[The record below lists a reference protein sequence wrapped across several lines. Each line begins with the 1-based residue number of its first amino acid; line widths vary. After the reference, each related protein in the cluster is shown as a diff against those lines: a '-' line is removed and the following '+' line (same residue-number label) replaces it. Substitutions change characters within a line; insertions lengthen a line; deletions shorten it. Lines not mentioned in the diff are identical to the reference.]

1 MTQNS
6 QVTYLKDYQV
16 PSFIIET
23 TDLDI
28 RIGDE
33 YTSVVARL
41 KVRRNSA
48 SSEPSS
54 ELVLQGSKDIKLQEV
69 MMNGLI
75 LDKSNYDLE
84 GSVLSIHQ
92 CPEAFELTT
101 ECLIQPQLN
110 ASLEGLYKSGGMYCT
125 QCEAEGFRNITYY
138 LDRPDALSVFTTR
151 ISAPKVSYPIL
162 LSNGNPVEQ
171 GDLDNGE
178 HFAVWHD
185 PFPKPA
191 YLFAMVAGNLVRQDD
206 VFTTVSGRKVD
217 LQIFVEA
224 HNSHKCD
231 HALESLKRSM
241 LWDEQVYG
249 REYDLDL
256 FMIVAVDDFNM
267 GAMENKGLNI
277 FNSDCVLAD
286 PATSSDAMFERIE
299 GIVAHEYF
307 HNWSGN
313 RVTCRDWFQLSLK
326 EGFTVYRDSQYTADT
341 YSAAVKRIDDVTL
354 LRTHQFAEDAGPM
367 AHPIRP
373 ASYIEI
379 NNFYSVTVYEKG
391 AEVVGMIHTL
401 LGDALFRKGS
411 DLYFGRHDGQAVTT
425 DDFVAAMSDAS
436 GIDLSQFK
444 HWYSQAGTPTL
455 AITDAYDATNKEYR
469 LTVGQSTPATA
480 ECQKKLP
487 FHLPL
492 RMALLDTNGLEMPLT
507 LRDDDS
513 VQGDNLLLGNSCV
526 LNITQAQQ
534 TFVFEG
540 VMEQPTPSLLRG
552 FSAPVKLDYAY
563 TQEQLLFL
571 ASKDQ
576 DGFCRWEAC
585 QRLLIE
591 ATELAMS
598 AMSQSSHHQLGD
610 SLVTML
616 RASLVDETLDP
627 AMVAKLVQLPSEAY
641 LAETQTTVDV
651 DLIHTG
657 REAMRLAIATALESE
672 LLACYNRC
680 HDIGLFSQT
689 GKAIGQRALK
699 NTCLSYLNAL
709 DSVQYQGQYQTI
721 ARDQYAL
728 QANMTD
734 VGAALHILIGQ
745 NNSELAAPL
754 LAEFY
759 QRWQGDAQVVC
770 QWFAM
775 QCGAN
780 RPGLL
785 KQVQDLLDHD
795 AFDIRNPNKVRSVVG
810 SFIRSAINFHAVDGS
825 GYAFVGDMI
834 LKLDNF
840 NPMIAAGLAK
850 PLGRFKRHTPQRQAL
865 MQQQLRRLSEAQLSK
880 DVFEVVSRA
889 LDSANV

>member
-1 MTQNS
+1 MNKNS
-6 QVTYLKDYQV
+6 QVIYLKDYQV
-16 PSFIIET
+16 PAFIIET

-41 KVRRNSA
+41 KVRRNPA
-48 SSEPSS
+48 ASEPSS
-54 ELVLQGSKDIKLQEV
+54 ELILQGSEHIKLQE
-69 MMNGLI
+69 MMMDGLI
-75 LDKSNYDLE
+75 LETSSYELE
-84 GSVLSIHQ
+84 GAMLSIYQ
-92 CPEAFELTT
+92 CPQAFELTT

-110 ASLEGLYKSGGMYCT
+110 TSLEGLYKSGSMYCT

-151 ISAPKVSYPIL
+151 ISADKSRYPIL
-162 LSNGNPVEQ
+162 LANGNSIGQ
-171 GDLDNGE
+171 GDLDHGE

-191 YLFAMVAGNLVRQDD
+191 YLFAMVAGDLVRKDEQ
-206 VFTTVSGRKVD
+206 FTTLSGRKVD
-217 LQIFVEA
+217 LKIFVEA
-224 HNSHKCD
+224 HNSHKCE
-231 HALESLKRSM
+231 HALASLKRSM
-241 LWDEQVYG
+241 LWDEQAYG

-326 EGFTVYRDSQYTADT
+326 EGFTVYRDAQYTADT
-341 YSAAVKRIDDVTL
+341 YSAAVKRIDDVTI

-373 ASYIEI
+373 ASYMEI

-401 LGDALFRKGS
+401 LGDQLFRQGS
-411 DLYFGRHDGQAVTT
+411 DLYFDRHDGQAVTT
-425 DDFVAAMSDAS
+425 DDFVAAMADAS
-436 GIDLSQFK
+436 GVDLSQFK
-444 HWYSQAGTPTL
+444 RWYSQAGTPTL
-455 AITDAYDATNKEYR
+455 KVSDRFDAVKQEYY
-469 LTVGQSTPATA
+469 LTVAQSTPATA
-480 ECQKKLP
+480 ECQLKLP

-492 RMALLDTNGLEMPLT
+492 RMALLDSNGLEIPLQ
-507 LRDDDS
+507 LQADES
-513 VQGDNLLLGNSCV
+513 IKGQSCV
-526 LNITQAQQ
+526 LNITQTQQ
-534 TFVFEG
+534 TFTFEG
-540 VMEQPTPSLLRG
+540 VQQQPTPSLLRG
-552 FSAPVKLDYAY
+552 FSAPVKLDYPY
-563 TQEQLLFL
+563 TKVQLLFL
-571 ASKDQ
+571 ASQDK

-591 ATELAMS
+591 ATQEAMVKPANFALEEPLV
-598 AMSQSSHHQLGD
+598 AML
-610 SLVTML
+610 LT
-616 RASLVDETLDP
+616 SLVDQNLDP

-641 LAETQTTVDV
+641 LSETQATIDV
-651 DLIHTG
+651 DLIHSG
-657 REAMRLAIATALESE
+657 REAMRVAIASALEAQ
-672 LLACYNRC
+672 LLACYQRC
-680 HDIGLFSQT
+680 HQTGAFSQSA
-689 GKAIGQRALK
+689 KAIGQRALK

-709 DSVQYQGQYQTI
+709 GQPQYQTM
-721 ARDQYAL
+721 AQHQYAL

-745 NNSELAAPL
+745 QQTQLTGAL

-759 QRWQGDAQVVC
+759 QRWQADAQVVC

-775 QCGAN
+775 QARAN
-780 RPGLL
+780 LSGRLSQVKALL
-785 KQVQDLLDHD
+785 EHE

-810 SFIRSAINFHAVDGS
+810 SFIRSAINFHAADGS
-825 GYAFVGDMI
+825 GYEFVGDMV
-834 LKLDNF
+834 LRLDST
-840 NPMIAAGLAK
+840 NPMMAANLAK
-850 PLGRFKRHTPQRQAL
+850 PLGRFKRHTPGR
-865 MQQQLRRLSEAQLSK
+865 QQLMLAQLQRLGQADLSK
-880 DVFEVVSRA
+880 DVFEVVSKA
-889 LDSANV
+889 LATS

>member
-1 MTQNS
+1 MTKNA

-41 KVRRNSA
+41 KVRRNPA
-48 SSEPSS
+48 SKGPSS
-54 ELVLQGSKDIKLQEV
+54 KLVLQGGKDIKLQEV
-69 MMNGLI
+69 MMDGLI
-75 LDKSNYDLE
+75 LDTSNYDLE
-84 GSVLSIHQ
+84 AAVLSIHH
-92 CPEAFELTT
+92 CPEVFELTT

-110 ASLEGLYKSGGMYCT
+110 TTLEGLYKSGGMYCT

-151 ISAPKVSYPIL
+151 ISANKQSYPIL
-162 LSNGNPVEQ
+162 LANGNPIDQ
-171 GDLDNGE
+171 GDLDSGE

-191 YLFAMVAGNLVRQDD
+191 YLFAMVAGNLVRQDEE
-206 VFTTVSGRKVD
+206 FTTLSGRKVD

-231 HALESLKRSM
+231 HALASLKRSM

-326 EGFTVYRDSQYTADT
+326 EGFTVYRDAQYTADT

-373 ASYIEI
+373 ASYMEI

-401 LGDALFRKGS
+401 LGDELFRKGS
-411 DLYFGRHDGQAVTT
+411 DLYFDRHDGQAVTT

-436 GIDLSQFK
+436 DIDLSQFK

-455 AITDAYDATNKEYR
+455 TVTDTYDSINKEYS
-469 LTVGQSTPATA
+469 LTIGQSTPATA
-480 ECQKKLP
+480 ECQEKLP
-487 FHLPL
+487 FHLPF
-492 RMALLDTNGLEMPLT
+492 RVALLDANGKEM
-507 LRDDDS
+507 
-513 VQGDNLLLGNSCV
+513 LLKLKGTELVHEKSCV

-534 TFVFEG
+534 TFTFEA
-540 VMEQPTPSLLRG
+540 VLQHPTPSLLRG

-563 TQEQLLFL
+563 TKEQLLFL
-571 ASKDQ
+571 ASQDQ

-591 ATELAMS
+591 ATEQ
-598 AMSQSSHHQLGD
+598 AMSQATSVQLEHT
-610 SLVTML
+610 LEAML
-616 RASLVDETLDP
+616 RSSLVDEDLDP

-641 LAETQTTVDV
+641 LAEMQSTVDV
-651 DLIHTG
+651 DIIHVG
-657 REAMRLAIATALESE
+657 REAMRCAIALALESE
-672 LLACYNRC
+672 LLACYQRC
-680 HDIGLFSQT
+680 HNTGLFSQS

-699 NTCLSYLNAL
+699 NTCLAYLNTL
-709 DSVQYQGQYQTI
+709 GKPKYQAMAQ
-721 ARDQYAL
+721 DQYAL
-728 QANMTD
+728 NANMTD
-734 VGAALHILIGQ
+734 VGAALTILISQKDG
-745 NNSELAAPL
+745 SLVTPL

-759 QRWQGDAQVVC
+759 QSWQGDAQVVD

-775 QCGAN
+775 QSGAN
-780 RPGLL
+780 LVGRLPHVQALL
-785 KQVQDLLDHD
+785 QHD

-810 SFIRSAINFHAVDGS
+810 GFIRSAINFHSADGS
-825 GYAFVGDMI
+825 GYEFVADMV
-834 LKLDNF
+834 LRLDPI
-840 NPMIAAGLAK
+840 NPMIAANLAK
-850 PLGRFKRHTPQRQAL
+850 PLGRFKRHTVGRQQL
-865 MQQQLRRLSEAQLSK
+865 MQAQLQRLNKAELSK
-880 DVFEVVSRA
+880 DVYEIVSKA
-889 LDSANV
+889 LSVG

>member
-16 PSFIIET
+16 PDFIIET

-28 RIGDE
+28 RVGDE
-33 YTSVVARL
+33 YTSIVARL
-41 KVRRNSA
+41 KVRRNPA
-48 SSEPSS
+48 SSEPLS
-54 ELVLQGSKDIKLQEV
+54 ELILQGGKDIKLQDV
-69 MMNGLI
+69 MMDGLI
-75 LDKSNYDLE
+75 LDESNYDLE
-84 GSVLSIHQ
+84 GSELCIHQ

-110 ASLEGLYKSGGMYCT
+110 ASLEGLYKSRGMYCT

-151 ISAPKVSYPIL
+151 IRAPKASYPIL
-162 LSNGNPVEQ
+162 LANGNPVDQ
-171 GDLDNGE
+171 GDLENGE
-178 HFAVWHD
+178 HYAVWHD

-206 VFTTVSGRKVD
+206 EYTNQSGRKVD

-231 HALESLKRSM
+231 HALASLKRSM
-241 LWDEQVYG
+241 LWDEQNYG

-326 EGFTVYRDSQYTADT
+326 EGFTVYRDAQYTADT
-341 YSAAVKRIDDVTL
+341 YSAAVKRIDDVTV
-354 LRTHQFAEDAGPM
+354 LRTHQFAEDASPM

-401 LGDALFRKGS
+401 LGDDLFRKGS
-411 DLYFGRHDGQAVTT
+411 DLYFDRHDGQAVTT

-436 GIDLSQFK
+436 GINLDQFQ

-455 AITDAYDATNKEYR
+455 AVTDNYNAISNEYS
-469 LTVGQSTPATA
+469 LTVAQSTPATA
-480 ECQKKLP
+480 ECEVKLP

-492 RMALLDTNGLEMPLT
+492 RVALLDTKGKELPLQ
-507 LRDDDS
+507 LQGSES
-513 VQGDNLLLGNSCV
+513 VLGNNCV
-526 LNITQAQQ
+526 LDITQAQQ
-534 TFVFEG
+534 TFTFEG
-540 VMEQPTPSLLRG
+540 IAEQPTPSLLRG

-591 ATELAMS
+591 ATERAMGF
-598 AMSQSSHHQLGD
+598 MSQTSHYQLED

-616 RASLVDETLDP
+616 RTSLVDETLDP

-641 LAETQTTVDV
+641 LAETQTIVDV
-651 DLIHTG
+651 DLIHTA
-657 REAMRLAIATALESE
+657 REAIRLAIATALESE
-672 LLACYNRC
+672 LLACYQRC
-680 HDIGLFSQT
+680 HDTGVFSQA
-689 GKAIGQRALK
+689 GKAIGQRTLK
-699 NTCLSYLNAL
+699 NICLSYLNAL
-709 DSVQYQGQYQTI
+709 DQTLYQTM
-721 ARDQYAL
+721 AQDQYAL

-734 VGAALHILIGQ
+734 VGAALHILIGHK
-745 NNSELAAPL
+745 NSELAAPL
-754 LAEFY
+754 LADFY

-785 KQVQDLLDHD
+785 GQVKTLLDHN

-834 LKLDNF
+834 LKLDCF

-850 PLGRFKRHTPQRQAL
+850 PLGRFKRQTEDR
-865 MQQQLRRLSEAQLSK
+865 QQLMVSQLQRLNQAELSK
-880 DVFEVVSRA
+880 DVFEVVSKA
-889 LDSANV
+889 LSAS

>member
-1 MTQNS
+1 MTKNS

-16 PSFIIET
+16 PAFIIET

-41 KVRRNSA
+41 KVRRNPA

-54 ELVLQGSKDIKLQEV
+54 ELVLQGGKDIKLQEV
-69 MMNGLI
+69 MRDGLI
-75 LDKSNYDLE
+75 LDNANYDLE

-92 CPEAFELTT
+92 CPETFELTT

-110 ASLEGLYKSGGMYCT
+110 ESLEGLYKSGGMYCT

-151 ISAPKVSYPIL
+151 IRAPKASYPIL
-162 LSNGNPVEQ
+162 LANGNPVEQ
-171 GDLDNGE
+171 GDLENGE

-191 YLFAMVAGNLVRQDD
+191 YLFAMVAGDLVRQDD
-206 VFTTVSGRKVD
+206 EFTTLSGRKVD

-231 HALESLKRSM
+231 HALASLKRSM
-241 LWDEQVYG
+241 LWDEQTYG

-341 YSAAVKRIDDVTL
+341 YSAAVKRIDDVTI
-354 LRTHQFAEDAGPM
+354 LRTHQFAEDASPM

-401 LGDALFRKGS
+401 LGDDLFRKGS
-411 DLYFGRHDGQAVTT
+411 DLYFDRHDGQAVTT

-436 GIDLSQFK
+436 GIDLSQFT

-455 AITDAYDATNKEYR
+455 AVTDSYNATNNEYS
-469 LTVGQSTPATA
+469 LTVAQSTPATA
-480 ECQKKLP
+480 ECEVKLP

-492 RMALLDTNGLEMPLT
+492 RMALLDTKGLEIPLT
-507 LRDDDS
+507 LQGDDS
-513 VQGDNLLLGNSCV
+513 VQGNSCV

-534 TFVFEG
+534 TFIFEG
-540 VMEQPTPSLLRG
+540 IAEQPTPSLLRG

-591 ATELAMS
+591 ATERAMGS
-598 AMSQSSHHQLGD
+598 MSQASHYQLED

-616 RASLVDETLDP
+616 RTSLVDETLDP

-641 LAETQTTVDV
+641 LAETQAVVDV
-651 DLIHTG
+651 DLIHAG
-657 REAMRLAIATALESE
+657 REAMRHAIATALEGE
-672 LLACYNRC
+672 LLACYQRC
-680 HDIGLFSQT
+680 HDIGRFSQT
-689 GKAIGQRALK
+689 GMAIGRRALK

-709 DSVQYQGQYQTI
+709 DNIQYQTM
-721 ARDQYAL
+721 AQDQYTL

-734 VGAALHILIGQ
+734 VGAALHILIGHK
-745 NNSELAAPL
+745 NSELAAPL

-785 KQVQDLLDHD
+785 GQVKDLLDHK

-810 SFIRSAINFHAVDGS
+810 SFIRSAINFHALDGS

-834 LKLDNF
+834 LKLDRF

-850 PLGRFKRHTPQRQAL
+850 PLGRFKRQTPQRQVL

-889 LDSANV
+889 LSAS

>member
-16 PSFIIET
+16 PDFIIET

-28 RIGDE
+28 RVGDE

-41 KVRRNSA
+41 KVRRNPA

-54 ELVLQGSKDIKLQEV
+54 ELILQGGKDIKLQDV
-69 MMNGLI
+69 MMDGLI
-75 LDKSNYDLE
+75 LDESNYDLD
-84 GSVLSIHQ
+84 GSELAIYQ

-151 ISAPKVSYPIL
+151 ISAPKASYPIL
-162 LSNGNPVEQ
+162 LANGNPVDQ
-171 GDLDNGE
+171 GDLENGE
-178 HFAVWHD
+178 HYAVWHD

-191 YLFAMVAGNLVRQDD
+191 YLFAMVAGDLVRQDD
-206 VFTTVSGRKVD
+206 EFTTQSGRKVD

-231 HALESLKRSM
+231 HALASLKRSM
-241 LWDEQVYG
+241 LWDEQNYG

-326 EGFTVYRDSQYTADT
+326 EGFTVYRDAQYTADT
-341 YSAAVKRIDDVTL
+341 YSAAVKRIDDVTV
-354 LRTHQFAEDAGPM
+354 LRTHQFAEDASPM

-401 LGDALFRKGS
+401 LGDDLFRKGS
-411 DLYFGRHDGQAVTT
+411 DLYFDRHDGQAVTT

-436 GIDLSQFK
+436 GISLDQFK

-455 AITDAYDATNKEYR
+455 AVTDHYNAINNEYS
-469 LTVGQSTPATA
+469 LTVVQSTPATA
-480 ECQKKLP
+480 ECEVKLP

-492 RMALLDTNGLEMPLT
+492 RVALLDTKGKELPLQ
-507 LRDDDS
+507 LQGSES
-513 VQGDNLLLGNSCV
+513 VLGSNCV

-534 TFVFEG
+534 TFIFEG
-540 VMEQPTPSLLRG
+540 IAEQPTPSLLRG

-563 TQEQLLFL
+563 TEEQLLFL

-591 ATELAMS
+591 ATERAMGF
-598 AMSQSSHHQLGD
+598 MSQASHYQLKD

-616 RASLVDETLDP
+616 RTSLVDETLDP

-641 LAETQTTVDV
+641 LAETQTIVDV
-651 DLIHTG
+651 DLIHTA
-657 REAMRLAIATALESE
+657 REAIRLAIATALESE
-672 LLACYNRC
+672 LLYCYQRC
-680 HDIGLFSQT
+680 HDTGVFSQT

-699 NTCLSYLNAL
+699 NICLYYLNAL
-709 DSVQYQGQYQTI
+709 DQALYQTM
-721 ARDQYAL
+721 AQDQYAL

-734 VGAALHILIGQ
+734 VGAALHILIGHK
-745 NNSELAAPL
+745 NSELAAPL
-754 LAEFY
+754 LADFY

-775 QCGAN
+775 QCGAS

-785 KQVQDLLDHD
+785 GQVNALLDHN

-834 LKLDNF
+834 LKLDGF

-850 PLGRFKRHTPQRQAL
+850 PLGRFKRQTKDR
-865 MQQQLRRLSEAQLSK
+865 QQLMVSQLQRLNQAELSK
-880 DVFEVVSRA
+880 DVFEVVSKA
-889 LDSANV
+889 LSAS

>member
-1 MTQNS
+1 MTKNA

-41 KVRRNSA
+41 KVRRNPA
-48 SSEPSS
+48 SKGPSS
-54 ELVLQGSKDIKLQEV
+54 KLVLQGGKDIKLQEV
-69 MMNGLI
+69 MMDGLI
-75 LDKSNYDLE
+75 LDTSNYDLE
-84 GSVLSIHQ
+84 AAVLSIHH
-92 CPEAFELTT
+92 CPEVFELTT

-110 ASLEGLYKSGGMYCT
+110 TTLEGLYKSGGMYCT

-151 ISAPKVSYPIL
+151 ISANKQSYPIL
-162 LSNGNPVEQ
+162 LANGNPIDQ
-171 GDLDNGE
+171 GDLDSGE

-191 YLFAMVAGNLVRQDD
+191 YLFAMVAGNLVRQDEE
-206 VFTTVSGRKVD
+206 FTTLSGRKVD

-231 HALESLKRSM
+231 HALASLKRSM

-326 EGFTVYRDSQYTADT
+326 EGFTVYRDAQYTADT

-373 ASYIEI
+373 ASYMEI

-401 LGDALFRKGS
+401 LGDELFRKGS
-411 DLYFGRHDGQAVTT
+411 DLYFDRHDGQAVTT

-436 GIDLSQFK
+436 DIDLSQFK

-455 AITDAYDATNKEYR
+455 TVTDTYDSINKEYS
-469 LTVGQSTPATA
+469 LTIGQSTPATA
-480 ECQKKLP
+480 ECQEKLP
-487 FHLPL
+487 FHLPF
-492 RMALLDTNGLEMPLT
+492 RVALLDANGREMPLK
-507 LRDDDS
+507 LRGTEL
-513 VQGDNLLLGNSCV
+513 VQEKSCV

-534 TFVFEG
+534 TFTFEA
-540 VMEQPTPSLLRG
+540 VLQHPTPSLLRG

-563 TQEQLLFL
+563 TKEQLLFL
-571 ASKDQ
+571 ASQDQ

-591 ATELAMS
+591 ATEQ
-598 AMSQSSHHQLGD
+598 AMSQATSVQLEHT
-610 SLVTML
+610 LEAML
-616 RASLVDETLDP
+616 RSSLVDEDLDP

-641 LAETQTTVDV
+641 LAEMQVTVDV
-651 DLIHTG
+651 DIIHLG
-657 REAMRLAIATALESE
+657 REAMRCAIALALESE
-672 LLACYNRC
+672 LLACYQRC
-680 HDIGLFSQT
+680 HNTGLFSQS

-699 NTCLSYLNAL
+699 NTCLAYLNTL
-709 DSVQYQGQYQTI
+709 GKPKYQAMAQ
-721 ARDQYAL
+721 DQYAL
-728 QANMTD
+728 NANMTD
-734 VGAALHILIGQ
+734 VGAALTILISQ
-745 NNSELAAPL
+745 KDESLATPL

-759 QRWQGDAQVVC
+759 QSWQGDAQVVD

-775 QCGAN
+775 QSGAN
-780 RPGLL
+780 LVGRLPHVQALL
-785 KQVQDLLDHD
+785 QHD

-810 SFIRSAINFHAVDGS
+810 GFIRSAINFHSADGS
-825 GYAFVGDMI
+825 GYEFVADMV
-834 LKLDNF
+834 LRLDPI
-840 NPMIAAGLAK
+840 NPMIAANLAK
-850 PLGRFKRHTPQRQAL
+850 PLGRFKRHTVGRQQL
-865 MQQQLRRLSEAQLSK
+865 MQAQLQRLNKAELSK
-880 DVFEVVSRA
+880 DVYEIVSKA
-889 LDSANV
+889 LSVG

>member
-1 MTQNS
+1 MNKNS
-6 QVTYLKDYQV
+6 QVIYLKDYQV
-16 PSFIIET
+16 PSFIIDT

-41 KVRRNSA
+41 KVRRNPA
-48 SSEPSS
+48 ASEPSS
-54 ELVLQGSKDIKLQEV
+54 ELILQGSKQIKLQEV
-69 MMNGLI
+69 MINGLI
-75 LDKSNYDLE
+75 LEASSYDLE
-84 GSVLSIHQ
+84 GALLSIHQ

-110 ASLEGLYKSGGMYCT
+110 TSLEGLYKSGSMYCT
-125 QCEAEGFRNITYY
+125 QCEAEGFRNITFY
-138 LDRPDALSVFTTR
+138 LDRPDAMSVFTTW
-151 ISAPKVSYPIL
+151 ISADKTRYPIL
-162 LSNGNPVEQ
+162 LANGNPIGQ

-191 YLFAMVAGNLVRQDD
+191 YLFAMVAGDLVRKDEL
-206 VFTTVSGRKVD
+206 FTTVSGRKVD

-224 HNSHKCD
+224 HNRHKCE
-231 HALESLKRSM
+231 HALASLKRSM
-241 LWDEQVYG
+241 LWDEQTYG

-341 YSAAVKRIDDVTL
+341 YSSAVKRIDDVTI

-373 ASYIEI
+373 ASYMEI

-401 LGDALFRKGS
+401 LGDQLFRKGS
-411 DLYFGRHDGQAVTT
+411 DLYFDRHDGQAVTT
-425 DDFVAAMSDAS
+425 DDFVAAMADAS
-436 GIDLSQFK
+436 GLDLSQFTR
-444 HWYSQAGTPTL
+444 WYSQAGTPTL
-455 AITDAYDATNKEYR
+455 KVTDSYDEINQEYC
-469 LTVGQSTPATA
+469 LTVAQSTPATA
-480 ECQKKLP
+480 ECQHKLP

-492 RMALLDTNGLEMPLT
+492 RMALLDSNGLEMPLQ
-507 LRDDDS
+507 LQGNDS
-513 VQGDNLLLGNSCV
+513 IQGHACV
-526 LNITQAQQ
+526 LNITQTQQ
-534 TFVFEG
+534 TFIFEG
-540 VMEQPTPSLLRG
+540 VEQQPTPSLLRG
-552 FSAPVKLDYAY
+552 FSAPVKLDYSY
-563 TQEQLLFL
+563 TKAQLLFL
-571 ASKDQ
+571 ASQDK

-591 ATELAMS
+591 ATQDAMTEP
-598 AMSQSSHHQLGD
+598 AGYQLE
-610 SLVTML
+610 
-616 RASLVDETLDP
+616 ASLVAMLRSSLVDQSLDP

-641 LAETQTTVDV
+641 LAEAQATIDV
-651 DLIHTG
+651 DLIHIG
-657 REAMRLAIATALESE
+657 REAMRVAIASALENE
-672 LLACYNRC
+672 LLACYQRC
-680 HDIGLFSQT
+680 HQIGPFSQT

-709 DSVQYQGQYQTI
+709 AQTQYQAMAQ
-721 ARDQYAL
+721 DQFAL

-734 VGAALHILIGQ
+734 VGAALHILIAQ
-745 NNSELAAPL
+745 EQSHIATPL

-759 QRWQGDAQVVC
+759 QTWQGDAQVVC

-775 QCGAN
+775 QAGAN
-780 RPGLL
+780 LSGRLAEVKTLL
-785 KQVQDLLDHD
+785 EHE

-810 SFIRSAINFHAVDGS
+810 SFIRSAINFHAADGS
-825 GYAFVGDMI
+825 GYEFVADMV
-834 LKLDNF
+834 LRLDAT
-840 NPMIAAGLAK
+840 NPMMAANLAK
-850 PLGRFKRHTPQRQAL
+850 PLGRFKRHTVGRQQL
-865 MQQQLRRLSEAQLSK
+865 MQAQLKRLSQVKLSK
-880 DVFEVVSRA
+880 DVFEVVSKA
-889 LDSANV
+889 LVIS

>member
-1 MTQNS
+1 MTKNAK
-6 QVTYLKDYQV
+6 VTYLKDYQV
-16 PSFIIET
+16 PDFIIET

-41 KVRRNSA
+41 KVRRNPVSR
-48 SSEPSS
+48 EPSS
-54 ELVLQGSKDIKLQEV
+54 ELVLQGGKDIKLQEV

-75 LDKSNYDLE
+75 LDSSNYDIE
-84 GSVLSIHQ
+84 DAELSIHH
-92 CPEAFELTT
+92 CPEVFELTT

-110 ASLEGLYKSGGMYCT
+110 TSLEGLYKSGGMYCT

-151 ISAPKVSYPIL
+151 ISADKTSYPIL
-162 LSNGNPVEQ
+162 LANGNPVDQ

-191 YLFAMVAGNLVRQDD
+191 YLFAMVAGDLVRQDEE
-206 VFTTVSGRKVD
+206 FTTLSGRKVD
-217 LQIFVEA
+217 LQIFVEG

-231 HALESLKRSM
+231 HALASLKRSM
-241 LWDEQVYG
+241 LWDEQAYG

-326 EGFTVYRDSQYTADT
+326 EGFTVYRDAQYTADT

-373 ASYIEI
+373 ASYMEI

-401 LGDALFRKGS
+401 LGDDLFRKGS
-411 DLYFGRHDGQAVTT
+411 DLYFDRHDGQAVTT

-455 AITDAYDATNKEYR
+455 TVTDSYDVSNKEYC
-469 LTVGQSTPATA
+469 LTIGQSTPATA
-480 ECQKKLP
+480 ECKEKRP
-487 FHLPL
+487 FHLPF
-492 RMALLDTNGLEMPLT
+492 RMALLDANGNEMPLK
-507 LRDDDS
+507 LQGS
-513 VQGDNLLLGNSCV
+513 EYVQGNSCV
-526 LNITQAQQ
+526 LNITQPQQ
-534 TFVFEG
+534 TFIFEA
-540 VMEQPTPSLLRG
+540 VSEKPTPSLLRG

-563 TQEQLLFL
+563 TQDQLLFL

-591 ATELAMS
+591 ATEQ
-598 AMSQSSHHQLGD
+598 AMSQSVGYQLED
-610 SLVTML
+610 SMVAIL
-616 RASLVDETLDP
+616 RSSLVDENLDS

-641 LAETQTTVDV
+641 LAETKSTVDV
-651 DLIHTG
+651 DLIHAG
-657 REAMRLAIATALESE
+657 REAMRLAIASALESE
-672 LLACYNRC
+672 LLACYQRC
-680 HDIGLFSQT
+680 HDTGLFSQT

-709 DSVQYQGQYQTI
+709 DPVQYQGQYQTM
-721 ARDQYAL
+721 AQDQYAL

-785 KQVQDLLDHD
+785 GQVHDLLGHD

-834 LKLDNF
+834 LKLDSL

-850 PLGRFKRHTPQRQAL
+850 PLGRFKRQTPQRQAL

-889 LDSANV
+889 LDSTND

>member
-1 MTQNS
+1 MTKNA

-41 KVRRNSA
+41 KVRRNPA
-48 SSEPSS
+48 SKGPSS
-54 ELVLQGSKDIKLQEV
+54 KLVLQGGKDIKLQEV
-69 MMNGLI
+69 MMDGLI
-75 LDKSNYDLE
+75 LDTSNYDLE
-84 GSVLSIHQ
+84 AAVLSIHH
-92 CPEAFELTT
+92 CPEVFELTT

-110 ASLEGLYKSGGMYCT
+110 TTLEGLYKSGGMYCT

-151 ISAPKVSYPIL
+151 ISANKQSYPIL
-162 LSNGNPVEQ
+162 LANGNPIDQ
-171 GDLDNGE
+171 GDLDSGE

-191 YLFAMVAGNLVRQDD
+191 YLFAMVAGNLVRQDEE
-206 VFTTVSGRKVD
+206 FTTLSGRKVD

-231 HALESLKRSM
+231 HALASLKRSM

-326 EGFTVYRDSQYTADT
+326 EGFTVYRDAQYTADT

-373 ASYIEI
+373 ASYMEI

-401 LGDALFRKGS
+401 LGDELFRKGS
-411 DLYFGRHDGQAVTT
+411 DLYFDRHDGQAVTT

-436 GIDLSQFK
+436 DIDLSQFK

-455 AITDAYDATNKEYR
+455 TVTDTYDSINKEYS
-469 LTVGQSTPATA
+469 LTIGQSTPATA
-480 ECQKKLP
+480 ECQEKLP
-487 FHLPL
+487 FHLPF
-492 RMALLDTNGLEMPLT
+492 RVALLDANGKEM
-507 LRDDDS
+507 
-513 VQGDNLLLGNSCV
+513 LLKLKGTELVYEKSCV

-534 TFVFEG
+534 TFTFEA
-540 VMEQPTPSLLRG
+540 VLQHPTPSLLRG

-563 TQEQLLFL
+563 TKEQLLFL
-571 ASKDQ
+571 ASQDQ

-591 ATELAMS
+591 ATEQ
-598 AMSQSSHHQLGD
+598 AMSQATSVQLEHT
-610 SLVTML
+610 LEAML
-616 RASLVDETLDP
+616 RSSLVDEDLDP

-641 LAETQTTVDV
+641 LAEMQVTVDV
-651 DLIHTG
+651 DIIHLG
-657 REAMRLAIATALESE
+657 REAMRCAIALALESE
-672 LLACYNRC
+672 LLACYQRC
-680 HDIGLFSQT
+680 HNTGLFSQS

-699 NTCLSYLNAL
+699 NTCLAYLNTL
-709 DSVQYQGQYQTI
+709 GKPKYQAMAQ
-721 ARDQYAL
+721 DQYAL
-728 QANMTD
+728 NANMTD
-734 VGAALHILIGQ
+734 VGAALTILISQKDG
-745 NNSELAAPL
+745 SLVTPL

-759 QRWQGDAQVVC
+759 QSWQGDAQVVD

-775 QCGAN
+775 QSGAN
-780 RPGLL
+780 LVGRLPHVQALL
-785 KQVQDLLDHD
+785 QHD

-810 SFIRSAINFHAVDGS
+810 GFIRSAINFHSADGS
-825 GYAFVGDMI
+825 GYEFVADMV
-834 LKLDNF
+834 LRLDPI
-840 NPMIAAGLAK
+840 NPMIAANLAK
-850 PLGRFKRHTPQRQAL
+850 PLGRFKRHTVGRQQL
-865 MQQQLRRLSEAQLSK
+865 MQAQLQRLNKAELSK
-880 DVFEVVSRA
+880 DVYEIVSKA
-889 LDSANV
+889 LSVG

>member
-1 MTQNS
+1 MTKNA

-41 KVRRNSA
+41 KVRRNPA
-48 SSEPSS
+48 SKGPSS
-54 ELVLQGSKDIKLQEV
+54 KLVLQGGKDIKLQEV
-69 MMNGLI
+69 MMDGLI
-75 LDKSNYDLE
+75 LDTSNYDLE
-84 GSVLSIHQ
+84 AAVLSIHH
-92 CPEAFELTT
+92 CPEVFELTT

-110 ASLEGLYKSGGMYCT
+110 TTLEGLYKSGGMYCT

-151 ISAPKVSYPIL
+151 ISANKQSYPIL
-162 LSNGNPVEQ
+162 LANGNPIDQ
-171 GDLDNGE
+171 GDLDSGE

-191 YLFAMVAGNLVRQDD
+191 YLFAMVAGNLVRQDEE
-206 VFTTVSGRKVD
+206 FTTLSGRKVD

-231 HALESLKRSM
+231 HALASLKRSM

-326 EGFTVYRDSQYTADT
+326 EGFTVYRDAQYTADT

-373 ASYIEI
+373 ASYMEI

-401 LGDALFRKGS
+401 LGDELFRKGS
-411 DLYFGRHDGQAVTT
+411 DLYFDRHDGQAVTT

-436 GIDLSQFK
+436 DIDLSQFK

-455 AITDAYDATNKEYR
+455 TVTDTYDSINKEYS
-469 LTVGQSTPATA
+469 LTIGQSTPATA
-480 ECQKKLP
+480 ECQEKLP
-487 FHLPL
+487 FHLPF
-492 RMALLDTNGLEMPLT
+492 RVALLDANGKEM
-507 LRDDDS
+507 
-513 VQGDNLLLGNSCV
+513 LLKLKGTELVHEKSCV

-534 TFVFEG
+534 TFTFEA
-540 VMEQPTPSLLRG
+540 VLQHPTPSLLRG

-563 TQEQLLFL
+563 TKEQLLFL
-571 ASKDQ
+571 ASQDQ

-591 ATELAMS
+591 ATEQ
-598 AMSQSSHHQLGD
+598 AMSQATSVQLEHT
-610 SLVTML
+610 LEAML
-616 RASLVDETLDP
+616 RSSLVDEDLDP

-641 LAETQTTVDV
+641 LAEMQVTVDV
-651 DLIHTG
+651 DIIHLG
-657 REAMRLAIATALESE
+657 REAMRCAIALALESE
-672 LLACYNRC
+672 LLACYQRC
-680 HDIGLFSQT
+680 HNTGLFSQS

-699 NTCLSYLNAL
+699 NTCLAYLNTL
-709 DSVQYQGQYQTI
+709 GKPKYQAMAQ
-721 ARDQYAL
+721 DQYAL
-728 QANMTD
+728 NANMTD
-734 VGAALHILIGQ
+734 VGAALTILISQKDG
-745 NNSELAAPL
+745 SLATPL

-759 QRWQGDAQVVC
+759 QSWQGDAQVVD

-775 QCGAN
+775 QSGAN
-780 RPGLL
+780 LVGRLPHVQALL
-785 KQVQDLLDHD
+785 QHD

-810 SFIRSAINFHAVDGS
+810 GFIRSAINFHSADGS
-825 GYAFVGDMI
+825 GYEFVADMV
-834 LKLDNF
+834 LRLDPI
-840 NPMIAAGLAK
+840 NPMIAANLAK
-850 PLGRFKRHTPQRQAL
+850 PLGRFKRHTVGRQQL
-865 MQQQLRRLSEAQLSK
+865 MQAQLQRLNKAELSK
-880 DVFEVVSRA
+880 DVYEIVSKA
-889 LDSANV
+889 LSVG

>member
-1 MTQNS
+1 MTKNA

-41 KVRRNSA
+41 KVRRNPA
-48 SSEPSS
+48 SKGPSS
-54 ELVLQGSKDIKLQEV
+54 KLVLQGGKDIKLQEV
-69 MMNGLI
+69 MMDGLI
-75 LDKSNYDLE
+75 LDTSNYDLE
-84 GSVLSIHQ
+84 AAVLSIHH
-92 CPEAFELTT
+92 CPEVFELTT

-110 ASLEGLYKSGGMYCT
+110 TTLEGLYKSGGMYCT

-151 ISAPKVSYPIL
+151 ISANKQSYPIL
-162 LSNGNPVEQ
+162 LANGNPIDQ
-171 GDLDNGE
+171 GDLDSGE

-191 YLFAMVAGNLVRQDD
+191 YLFAMVAGNLVRQDEE
-206 VFTTVSGRKVD
+206 FTTLSGRKVD

-231 HALESLKRSM
+231 HALASLKRSM

-326 EGFTVYRDSQYTADT
+326 EGFTVYRDAQYTADT

-373 ASYIEI
+373 ASYMEI

-401 LGDALFRKGS
+401 LGDELFRKGS
-411 DLYFGRHDGQAVTT
+411 DLYFDRHDGQAVTT

-436 GIDLSQFK
+436 DIDLSQFK

-455 AITDAYDATNKEYR
+455 TVTDTYDSINKEYS
-469 LTVGQSTPATA
+469 LTIGQSTPATA
-480 ECQKKLP
+480 ECQEKLP
-487 FHLPL
+487 FHLPF
-492 RMALLDTNGLEMPLT
+492 RVALLDANGREMPLK
-507 LRDDDS
+507 LRGTEL
-513 VQGDNLLLGNSCV
+513 VQEKSCV

-534 TFVFEG
+534 TFTFEA
-540 VMEQPTPSLLRG
+540 VLQHPTPSLLRG

-563 TQEQLLFL
+563 TKEQLLFL
-571 ASKDQ
+571 ASQDQ

-591 ATELAMS
+591 ATEQ
-598 AMSQSSHHQLGD
+598 AMSQATSVQLEHT
-610 SLVTML
+610 LEAML
-616 RASLVDETLDP
+616 RSSLVDEDLDP

-641 LAETQTTVDV
+641 LAEMQSTVDV
-651 DLIHTG
+651 DIIHVG
-657 REAMRLAIATALESE
+657 REAMRCAIALALESE
-672 LLACYNRC
+672 LLACYQRC
-680 HDIGLFSQT
+680 HNTGLFSQS

-699 NTCLSYLNAL
+699 NTCLAYLNTL
-709 DSVQYQGQYQTI
+709 GKPEYQAMAQ
-721 ARDQYAL
+721 DQYAL
-728 QANMTD
+728 NANMTD
-734 VGAALHILIGQ
+734 VGAALTILISQKDG
-745 NNSELAAPL
+745 SLATPL

-759 QRWQGDAQVVC
+759 QSWQGDAQVVD

-775 QCGAN
+775 QSGAN
-780 RPGLL
+780 LVGRLPHVQALL
-785 KQVQDLLDHD
+785 QHD

-810 SFIRSAINFHAVDGS
+810 GFIRSAINFHSADGS
-825 GYAFVGDMI
+825 GYEFVADMV
-834 LKLDNF
+834 LRLDPI
-840 NPMIAAGLAK
+840 NPMIAANLAK
-850 PLGRFKRHTPQRQAL
+850 PLGRFKRHTVGRQQL
-865 MQQQLRRLSEAQLSK
+865 MQAQLQRLNKAELSK
-880 DVFEVVSRA
+880 DVYEIVSKA
-889 LDSANV
+889 LSVG

>member
-1 MTQNS
+1 MTKNAK
-6 QVTYLKDYQV
+6 VTYLKDYQV
-16 PSFIIET
+16 PDFIIET

-41 KVRRNSA
+41 KVRRNPA
-48 SSEPSS
+48 SKEPSS
-54 ELVLQGSKDIKLQEV
+54 QLVLQGGKAIKLQEV
-69 MMNGLI
+69 MMDGLI
-75 LDKSNYDLE
+75 LDSLNYDLE
-84 GSVLSIHQ
+84 DAALSIHH
-92 CPEAFELTT
+92 CPEVFELTT

-110 ASLEGLYKSGGMYCT
+110 TSLEGLYKSGGMYCT

-151 ISAPKVSYPIL
+151 ISADKTSYPIL
-162 LSNGNPVEQ
+162 LANGNPIDQ
-171 GDLDNGE
+171 GDLANGE

-191 YLFAMVAGNLVRQDD
+191 YLFAMVAGDLVCQDEE
-206 VFTTVSGRKVD
+206 FTTLSGRKVD

-231 HALESLKRSM
+231 HALASLKRSM

-326 EGFTVYRDSQYTADT
+326 EGFTVYRDAQYTADT

-373 ASYIEI
+373 ASYMEI

-401 LGDALFRKGS
+401 LGDDLFRKGS
-411 DLYFGRHDGQAVTT
+411 DLYFDRHDGQAVTT

-455 AITDAYDATNKEYR
+455 SITDTYDATNNEYH

-480 ECQKKLP
+480 ECQEKLP

-492 RMALLDTNGLEMPLT
+492 RMALLDTSGLEMPLT
-507 LRDDDS
+507 LRGDDS
-513 VQGDNLLLGNSCV
+513 VQGNSCV
-526 LNITQAQQ
+526 LNITQPKQ
-534 TFVFEG
+534 TFIFEA
-540 VMEQPTPSLLRG
+540 VSEKPTPSLLRG
-552 FSAPVKLDYAY
+552 FSAPVKLDYSY
-563 TQEQLLFL
+563 TQDQLLFL

-591 ATELAMS
+591 ATEQ
-598 AMSQSSHHQLGD
+598 AMSQSAGYQLED
-610 SLVTML
+610 SMVAIL
-616 RASLVDETLDP
+616 RNSLVDENLDS

-641 LAETQTTVDV
+641 LAETQSTVDV
-651 DLIHTG
+651 DLIHAG
-657 REAMRLAIATALESE
+657 REAMRLAIASALESE
-672 LLACYNRC
+672 LLACYQRC
-680 HDIGLFSQT
+680 HDTGVFNQT

-699 NTCLSYLNAL
+699 NTCLSYLSAL
-709 DSVQYQGQYQTI
+709 DPVQYQTMAQE
-721 ARDQYAL
+721 QYAL

-785 KQVQDLLDHD
+785 GQVHDLLGHD

-825 GYAFVGDMI
+825 GYEFVADMV
-834 LKLDNF
+834 LRLDPT
-840 NPMIAAGLAK
+840 NPMIAANLAK
-850 PLGRFKRHTPQRQAL
+850 PLGRFKRHTVGRQEL
-865 MQQQLRRLSEAQLSK
+865 MQLQLQRLSEAELSK
-880 DVFEVVSRA
+880 DVFEVVSKA
-889 LDSANV
+889 LVVS

>member
-1 MTQNS
+1 MTKNA

-41 KVRRNSA
+41 KVRRNPA
-48 SSEPSS
+48 SKGPSS
-54 ELVLQGSKDIKLQEV
+54 KLVLQGGKDIKLQEV
-69 MMNGLI
+69 MMDGLI
-75 LDKSNYDLE
+75 LDTSNYDLE
-84 GSVLSIHQ
+84 AAVLSIHH
-92 CPEAFELTT
+92 CPEVFELTT

-110 ASLEGLYKSGGMYCT
+110 TTLEGLYKSGGMYCT

-151 ISAPKVSYPIL
+151 ISANKQSYPIL
-162 LSNGNPVEQ
+162 LANGNPIDQ
-171 GDLDNGE
+171 GDLDSGE

-191 YLFAMVAGNLVRQDD
+191 YLFAMVAGNLVRQDEE
-206 VFTTVSGRKVD
+206 FTTLSGRKVD

-231 HALESLKRSM
+231 HALASLKRSM

-326 EGFTVYRDSQYTADT
+326 EGFTVYRDAQYTADT

-373 ASYIEI
+373 ASYMEI

-401 LGDALFRKGS
+401 LGDELFRKGS
-411 DLYFGRHDGQAVTT
+411 DLYFDRHDGQAVTT

-436 GIDLSQFK
+436 DIDLSQFK

-455 AITDAYDATNKEYR
+455 TVTDTYDSINKEYS
-469 LTVGQSTPATA
+469 LTIGQSTPATA
-480 ECQKKLP
+480 ECQEKLP
-487 FHLPL
+487 FHLPF
-492 RMALLDTNGLEMPLT
+492 RVALLDANGKEM
-507 LRDDDS
+507 
-513 VQGDNLLLGNSCV
+513 LLKLKGTELVHEKSCV

-534 TFVFEG
+534 TFTFEA
-540 VMEQPTPSLLRG
+540 VLQHPTPSLLRG

-563 TQEQLLFL
+563 TKEQLLFL
-571 ASKDQ
+571 ASQDQ

-591 ATELAMS
+591 ATEQ
-598 AMSQSSHHQLGD
+598 AMSQATSVQLEHT
-610 SLVTML
+610 LEAML
-616 RASLVDETLDP
+616 RSSLVDEDLDP

-641 LAETQTTVDV
+641 LAEMQSTVDV
-651 DLIHTG
+651 DIIHLG
-657 REAMRLAIATALESE
+657 REAMRCAIALALESE
-672 LLACYNRC
+672 LLACYQRC
-680 HDIGLFSQT
+680 HNTGLFSQS

-699 NTCLSYLNAL
+699 NTCLAYLNTL
-709 DSVQYQGQYQTI
+709 GKPKYQAMAQ
-721 ARDQYAL
+721 DQYAL
-728 QANMTD
+728 NANMTD
-734 VGAALHILIGQ
+734 VGAALTILISQKDG
-745 NNSELAAPL
+745 SLVTPL

-759 QRWQGDAQVVC
+759 QSWQGDAQVVD

-775 QCGAN
+775 QSGAN
-780 RPGLL
+780 LAGRLPHVQALL
-785 KQVQDLLDHD
+785 KHD

-810 SFIRSAINFHAVDGS
+810 GFIRSAINFHSADGS
-825 GYAFVGDMI
+825 GYEFVADMV
-834 LKLDNF
+834 LRLDPI
-840 NPMIAAGLAK
+840 NPMIAANLAK
-850 PLGRFKRHTPQRQAL
+850 PLGRFKRHTVGRQQL
-865 MQQQLRRLSEAQLSK
+865 MQAQLQRLNKAELSK
-880 DVFEVVSRA
+880 DVYEIVSKA
-889 LDSANV
+889 LSVG

>member
-1 MTQNS
+1 MTKNS
-6 QVTYLKDYQV
+6 QVIYLKDYQV
-16 PSFIIET
+16 PAFIIEA

-33 YTSVVARL
+33 YTSVVACL
-41 KVRRNSA
+41 KICRNPA
-48 SSEPSS
+48 SNQSSS
-54 ELVLQGSKDIKLQEV
+54 ELVLQGGKDIKLQEV
-69 MMNGLI
+69 MMDGLI
-75 LDKSNYDLE
+75 LDDSLYDLE
-84 GSVLSIHQ
+84 DTVLSIHQ

-110 ASLEGLYKSGGMYCT
+110 TSLEGLYKSGGMYCT

-151 ISAPKVSYPIL
+151 ISADKTSYPIL
-162 LSNGNPVEQ
+162 LANGNPMGQ
-171 GDLDNGE
+171 GDLDNGG

-191 YLFAMVAGNLVRQDD
+191 YLFAMVAGDLVRQDEE
-206 VFTTVSGRKVD
+206 FTTRSGRKVD

-231 HALESLKRSM
+231 HALASLKRSM
-241 LWDEQVYG
+241 LWDEQTYG

-326 EGFTVYRDSQYTADT
+326 EGFTVYRDAQYTADT

-401 LGDALFRKGS
+401 LGDELFRKGS
-411 DLYFGRHDGQAVTT
+411 DLYFDRHDGQAVTT

-455 AITDAYDATNKEYR
+455 AVTDIYDASNKEYS
-469 LTVGQSTPATA
+469 LTVGQATPATA
-480 ECQKKLP
+480 ECQQKLP

-492 RMALLDTNGLEMPLT
+492 RMALLDTKGREIALQLQGSE
-507 LRDDDS
+507 S
-513 VQGDNLLLGNSCV
+513 VQGNNCV

-540 VMEQPTPSLLRG
+540 VAEHPVPSLLRG

-591 ATELAMS
+591 ATEQ
-598 AMSQSSHHQLGD
+598 AMSQSASYQLAD
-610 SLVTML
+610 ELVTML
-616 RASLVDETLDP
+616 RSSLVDETLDP

-651 DLIHTG
+651 DLIHAG
-657 REAMRLAIATALESE
+657 REAMRLAIASALESE
-672 LLACYNRC
+672 LLACYQRC
-680 HDIGLFSQT
+680 HDTGLFSQT

-699 NTCLSYLNAL
+699 NTCLAYLNAL
-709 DSVQYQGQYQTI
+709 AKDQYQTM
-721 ARDQYAL
+721 AQDQYAL

-745 NNSELAAPL
+745 DNLELATPL

-759 QRWQGDAQVVC
+759 QRWQGDAQVVA

-775 QCGAN
+775 QAGAN
-780 RPGLL
+780 LAGRLPHVKALL
-785 KQVQDLLDHD
+785 QHT

-810 SFIRSAINFHAVDGS
+810 SFIRSAINFHSADGS
-825 GYAFVGDMI
+825 GYEFVADMV
-834 LKLDNF
+834 LLLDPI
-840 NPMIAAGLAK
+840 NPMIAANLAK
-850 PLGRFKRHTPQRQAL
+850 PLGRFKRHTLGRQQL
-865 MQQQLRRLSEAQLSK
+865 MQAQLQRLSQAELSK
-880 DVFEVVSRA
+880 DVFEVVTKA
-889 LDSANV
+889 LAVN

>member
-1 MTQNS
+1 MTKNA

-41 KVRRNSA
+41 KVRRNPA
-48 SSEPSS
+48 SKGPSS
-54 ELVLQGSKDIKLQEV
+54 KLVLQGGKDIKLQEV
-69 MMNGLI
+69 MMDGLI
-75 LDKSNYDLE
+75 LDTSNYDLE
-84 GSVLSIHQ
+84 AAVLSIHH
-92 CPEAFELTT
+92 CPEVFELTT

-110 ASLEGLYKSGGMYCT
+110 TTLEGLYKSGGMYCT

-151 ISAPKVSYPIL
+151 ISANKQSYPIL
-162 LSNGNPVEQ
+162 LANGNPIDQ
-171 GDLDNGE
+171 GDLDSGE

-191 YLFAMVAGNLVRQDD
+191 YLFAMVAGNLVRQDEE
-206 VFTTVSGRKVD
+206 FTTLSGRKVD

-231 HALESLKRSM
+231 HALASLKRSM

-326 EGFTVYRDSQYTADT
+326 EGFTVYRDAQYTADT

-373 ASYIEI
+373 ASYMEI

-401 LGDALFRKGS
+401 LGDELFRKGS
-411 DLYFGRHDGQAVTT
+411 DLYFDRHDGQAVTT

-436 GIDLSQFK
+436 DIDLSQFK

-455 AITDAYDATNKEYR
+455 TVTDTYDSINKEYS
-469 LTVGQSTPATA
+469 LTIGQSTPATA
-480 ECQKKLP
+480 ECQEKLP
-487 FHLPL
+487 FHLPF
-492 RMALLDTNGLEMPLT
+492 RVALLDANGKEM
-507 LRDDDS
+507 
-513 VQGDNLLLGNSCV
+513 LLKLKGTELVYEKSCV

-534 TFVFEG
+534 TFTFEA
-540 VMEQPTPSLLRG
+540 VLQHPTPSLLRG

-563 TQEQLLFL
+563 TKEQLLFL
-571 ASKDQ
+571 ASQDQ

-591 ATELAMS
+591 ATEQ
-598 AMSQSSHHQLGD
+598 AMSQATSVQLEHT
-610 SLVTML
+610 LEAML
-616 RASLVDETLDP
+616 RSSLVDEDLDP

-641 LAETQTTVDV
+641 LAEMQSTVDV
-651 DLIHTG
+651 DIIHVG
-657 REAMRLAIATALESE
+657 REAMRCAIALALESE
-672 LLACYNRC
+672 LLACYQRC
-680 HDIGLFSQT
+680 HNTGLFSQS

-699 NTCLSYLNAL
+699 NTCLAYLNTL
-709 DSVQYQGQYQTI
+709 GKPKYQAMAQ
-721 ARDQYAL
+721 DQYAL
-728 QANMTD
+728 NANMTD
-734 VGAALHILIGQ
+734 VGAALTILISQKDG
-745 NNSELAAPL
+745 SLVTPL

-759 QRWQGDAQVVC
+759 QSWQGDAQVVD

-775 QCGAN
+775 QSGAN
-780 RPGLL
+780 LVGRLPHVQALL
-785 KQVQDLLDHD
+785 QHD

-810 SFIRSAINFHAVDGS
+810 GFIRSAINFHSADGS
-825 GYAFVGDMI
+825 GYEFVADMV
-834 LKLDNF
+834 LRLDPI
-840 NPMIAAGLAK
+840 NPMIAANLAK
-850 PLGRFKRHTPQRQAL
+850 PLGRFKRHTVGRQQL
-865 MQQQLRRLSEAQLSK
+865 MQAQLQRLNKADLSK
-880 DVFEVVSRA
+880 DVYEIVSKA
-889 LDSANV
+889 LSVG

>member
-1 MTQNS
+1 MTTNS

-16 PSFIIET
+16 PAFIIET

-41 KVRRNSA
+41 KVCRNPA
-48 SSEPSS
+48 SKVPSS
-54 ELVLQGSKDIKLQEV
+54 ELVLQGGKDIKLQEV
-69 MMNGLI
+69 MMDGLI
-75 LDKSNYDLE
+75 LDRSNYDLE

-92 CPEAFELTT
+92 CPNTFELTT

-110 ASLEGLYKSGGMYCT
+110 TTLEGLYKSGGMYCT

-151 ISAPKVSYPIL
+151 ISAPKTSYPVL
-162 LSNGNPVEQ
+162 LANGNPVEQ

-191 YLFAMVAGNLVRQDD
+191 YLFAMVAGDLERQDD
-206 VFTTVSGRKVD
+206 EFTTLSGRKVA

-231 HALESLKRSM
+231 HALASLKRSM
-241 LWDEQVYG
+241 LWDEQAYG

-373 ASYIEI
+373 SSYIEI

-401 LGDALFRKGS
+401 LGDELFRKGS
-411 DLYFGRHDGQAVTT
+411 DLYFDRHDGQAVTT
-425 DDFVAAMSDAS
+425 DDFVAAMNDAS
-436 GIDLSQFK
+436 QIDLSQFK
-444 HWYSQAGTPTL
+444 RWYNQAGTPTL
-455 AITDAYDATNKEYR
+455 AVTDAYDATSNQYC
-469 LTVGQSTPATA
+469 LTVEQSTPATA
-480 ECQKKLP
+480 ECKEKLP
-487 FHLPL
+487 FHIPL
-492 RMALLDTNGLEMPLT
+492 RMALLDAKGLEMPLK
-507 LRDDDS
+507 LISDDL
-513 VQGDNLLLGNSCV
+513 VEGNCCV
-526 LNITQAQQ
+526 LNITEAQQ

-540 VMEQPTPSLLRG
+540 ITVKPTPSLLRG

-591 ATELAMS
+591 ATKLAMA
-598 AMSQSSHHQLGD
+598 AMPQMSNYLLED

-616 RASLVDETLDP
+616 RASLVDEALDS

-641 LAETQTTVDV
+641 LAETQVTVDV
-651 DLIHTG
+651 DLIHAG
-657 REAMRLAIATALESE
+657 REAMRLAIASALESE
-672 LLACYNRC
+672 LLACYQRC
-680 HDIGLFSQT
+680 HNTGLFSQT
-689 GKAIGQRALK
+689 AKAIGQRALK
-699 NTCLSYLNAL
+699 NTCLAYLNTL
-709 DSVQYQGQYQTI
+709 DKVLYQTM
-721 ARDQYAL
+721 AQDQYAL

-734 VGAALHILIGQ
+734 VGAALHILLGKH
-745 NNSELAAPL
+745 SSDVAKPL
-754 LAEFY
+754 LADFY
-759 QRWQGDAQVVC
+759 QRWQGDTQVVC

-775 QCGAN
+775 QAGAN
-780 RPGLL
+780 LSGRLPHVKALL
-785 KQVQDLLDHD
+785 EHA
-795 AFDIRNPNKVRSVVG
+795 AFDIRNPNKVRSVAG
-810 SFIRSAINFHAVDGS
+810 SFIRSAINFHAADGS
-825 GYAFVGDMI
+825 GYEFVADMV
-834 LKLDNF
+834 LRLDSS
-840 NPMIAAGLAK
+840 NPMIAANLAK
-850 PLGRFKRHTPQRQAL
+850 PLGRYKRHTKNR
-865 MQQQLRRLSEAQLSK
+865 QQLMLAQLQRLNQAELSK
-880 DVFEVVSRA
+880 DVFEVVSKA
-889 LDSANV
+889 LSAS